1 MIYQEE
7 FYRMKR
13 IYDQM
18 PPMKQDLIGPIL
30 ALPLVSMALFFLVLL
45 PFGLASLAIVLAA
58 GVIGAAI
65 AAAMIVTMVD
75 IRKEIAE
82 WRATPPAPGRPGD
95 VAIQMLTI
103 ANDPG
108 QEAAAAAEMASRQG

>member
-18 PPMKQDLIGPIL
+18 PPMKRDLIGPIL
-30 ALPLVSMALFFLVLL
+30 ALPLVSMALFFLALL
-45 PFGLASLAIVLAA
+45 PFGLATLAYVLLA

-65 AAAMIVTMVD
+65 ATFMIVKMVD
-75 IRKEIAE
+75 IRKEIAQ
-82 WRATPPAPGRPGD
+82 WRAAPATAARPGD
-95 VAIQMLTI
+95 IAIQMLTI

-108 QEAAAAAEMASRQG
+108 QVAAAAAEEASCRG